1 MPTLPSQRSLSQRDV
16 RRHDGPSGFMS
27 VSATVSHG
35 GGGSTEISSD
45 PFPQTHSPLSLRMG
59 SNPRTDVL
67 RPHAITAALIA
78 RVSPDALQKTL
89 FVRSC

>member
-35 GGGSTEISSD
+35 GDGSTEISSEMK
-45 PFPQTHSPLSLRMG
+45 FHEIS
-59 SNPRTDVL
+59 
-67 RPHAITAALIA
+67 
-78 RVSPDALQKTL
+78 
-89 FVRSC
+89 

>member
-35 GGGSTEISSD
+35 GDGSTEISQ
-45 PFPQTHSPLSLRMG
+45 PPE
-59 SNPRTDVL
+59 PRFHENDQV
-67 RPHAITAALIA
+67 
-78 RVSPDALQKTL
+78 
-89 FVRSC
+89 